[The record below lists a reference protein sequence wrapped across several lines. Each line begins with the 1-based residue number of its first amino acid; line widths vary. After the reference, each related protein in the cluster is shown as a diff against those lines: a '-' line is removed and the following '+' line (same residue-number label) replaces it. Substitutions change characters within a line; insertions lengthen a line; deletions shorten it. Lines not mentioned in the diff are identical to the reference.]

1 MGLDNKESIIT
12 AAATAGIIGTMA
24 ATVRALLSNNENIW
38 QKLRTLAAGIIMSV
52 LVGLILRNTSLTEL
66 WKEIIVGIC
75 GAFVSSFWPLLE
87 KQVNKFIKKKT
98 DVISNTDIS

>member
-1 MGLDNKESIIT
+1 MDDKETIIR

-24 ATVRALLSNNENIW
+24 ATVRALLSSNENIW
-38 QKLRTLAAGIIMSV
+38 QKIRTLAAGIILSI
-52 LVGLILRNTSLTEL
+52 LVGLILRNTTMSEL

-98 DVISNTDIS
+98 DVLSNTDVS